1 MDCCKRKMQEVFAAR
16 ELYCL
21 NCSLLAKQIFYLC
34 SCSPKNGSARHA
46 RECSQ
51 RPFVTPTVNK
61 QSGIS
66 NDSNVEPCN
75 IESTEQISNVILK
88 VNKESDISAINNQS
102 GTSKKSTVNKQSSG
116 TKNKQSTE
124 KGAVAGTKAG
134 RTPQNVNS
142 GTPRPKSVVESSLA
156 EGRDFQSVQ
165 GSKRPAT
172 ESHDSEEDFCLL
184 E

>member
-21 NCSLLAKQIFYLC
+21 NCSLLARQIFYLC
-34 SCSPKNGSARHA
+34 PCSPKNGSAQHA

-51 RPFVTPTVNK
+51 RPFVTPTVNR
-61 QSGIS
+61 QRGIS
-66 NDSNVEPCN
+66 NDSNVEPN
-75 IESTEQISNVILK
+75 IDSTEQIS
-88 VNKESDISAINNQS
+88 KESDISAINNQS
-102 GTSKKSTVNKQSSG
+102 GTSKKSAVNKQSSG

-124 KGAVAGTKAG
+124 KGAIAGTKAG
-134 RTPQNVNS
+134 RAPQNVNS

-156 EGRDFQSVQ
+156 EAMDFQSVQ
-165 GSKRPAT
+165 GSKRPAN
-172 ESHDSEEDFCLL
+172 ESHESEEDVCLL